1 MRCSRAYAVLFVVA
15 TSFVL
20 ASFAQ
25 NEMEASFSPNDM
37 TLANLDDV
45 LLEEMHE
52 QMPRTLQDAKTGDLT
67 EIDVDAILS
76 ESRTIEDD
84 IAVSY
89 SMMLTSNAT
98 GGNVTGNATAS
109 KKPAAKPKPEA
120 RETGRETQIITQRF
134 GGIDTS
140 KFKDSLKKIY
150 ELGFCI
156 ALGVYDASAKTCS
169 ASVTSSVVAPAAT
182 GIVPETEFMEAATTG
197 SVSMQ
202 ATTNNPAAA
211 QNAEGMT
218 AAKFI
223 AGAQTALTDTGATL
237 PAGSAIASADSIT
250 VSKPTVTAKKEDS
263 AAPAPAQVASLAL
276 VFGIVAATNSLFA

>member
-1 MRCSRAYAVLFVVA
+1 MPSASVVA
-15 TSFVL
+15 LFFAICLMTPDVASASNDITRPEYEEAIFADALVKEQSNWKSSAIDITQETS
-20 ASFAQ
+20 
-25 NEMEASFSPNDM
+25 
-37 TLANLDDV
+37 
-45 LLEEMHE
+45 
-52 QMPRTLQDAKTGDLT
+52 
-67 EIDVDAILS
+67 IDVT
-76 ESRTIEDD
+76 ESPYDTVVQETEFIT
-84 IAVSY
+84 V
-89 SMMLTSNAT
+89 SNASAANST
-98 GGNVTGNATAS
+98 TNATAP
-109 KKPAAKPKPEA
+109 KKPAAKPKA
-120 RETGRETQIITQRF
+120 AKAAKAAKETQIITQRF

-140 KFKDSLKKIY
+140 TFKGPLKKVY

-202 ATTNNPAAA
+202 ATTNQPEAA

-218 AAKFI
+218 SAKFV
-223 AGAQTALTDTGATL
+223 AGAQTALKDTGATL